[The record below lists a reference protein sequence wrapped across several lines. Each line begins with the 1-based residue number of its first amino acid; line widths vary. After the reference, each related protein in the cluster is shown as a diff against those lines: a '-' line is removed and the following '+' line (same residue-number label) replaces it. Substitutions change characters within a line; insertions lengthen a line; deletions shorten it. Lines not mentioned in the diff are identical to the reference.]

1 MRDID
6 WEDLLM
12 KLQKSDANLF
22 FKLMWS
28 LHLYANGRL
37 RLYPRLGSN
46 LKRYASTRTE
56 IKNEI
61 RTAVYDNYYL
71 LDEFITEN
79 PQRFTAVELRLLR
92 SWRQAIMG
100 DFYVE
105 RFLKQ
110 GAIFISRSPNPQ
122 IFLVQG
128 LHESLADFF
137 ADYDLPLLVS
147 SVLLP
152 FKGRIIY
159 DGLLDVYDV
168 ALNSK
173 IKRDLREMYGN
184 ARRQDLLYTS
194 LGSYKNGRSTTP
206 KWETELETIVQLTA
220 KLRANRRQPLQSPVF
235 GLLKASAKL
244 AETAVCDPD
253 NADELWAQYKKAR
266 QLLNKIEAT
275 LERIA

>member
-1 MRDID
+1 
-6 WEDLLM
+6 M
-12 KLQKSDANLF
+12 KLRKSDANLF

-37 RLYPRLGSN
+37 RLYPRLGNS
-46 LKRYASTRTE
+46 LKRYARTRTE
-56 IKNEI
+56 VKNEI
-61 RTAVYDNYYL
+61 RTAVYDNFHL
-71 LDEFITEN
+71 LDDFIDEN
-79 PQRFTAVELRLLR
+79 PNKFTPAELRLLR

-110 GAIFISRSPNPQ
+110 GAIFISRSPNAQ
-122 IFLVQG
+122 LFLVQG

-137 ADYDLPLLVS
+137 ADYDLPLLVAG
-147 SVLLP
+147 VLLP

-168 ALNSK
+168 TLNSN
-173 IKRDLREMYGN
+173 IKRDLREMYGQ
-184 ARRQDLLYTS
+184 ARRQDLLFTS
-194 LGSYKNGRSTTP
+194 LGRYKNGRSATP
-206 KWETELETIVQLTA
+206 HWETEIETIIKLSA
-220 KLRANRRQPLQSPVF
+220 KLRGNRQQPLHAPVF

-244 AETAVCDPD
+244 AETAVSDPD
-253 NADELWAQYKKAR
+253 NADALWSQYKKIR
-266 QLLNKIEAT
+266 QTLNKIEAT